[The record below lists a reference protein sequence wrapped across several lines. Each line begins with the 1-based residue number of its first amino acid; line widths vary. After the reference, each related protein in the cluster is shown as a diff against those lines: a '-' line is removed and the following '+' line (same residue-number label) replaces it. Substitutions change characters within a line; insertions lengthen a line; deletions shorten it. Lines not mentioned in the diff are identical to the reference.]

1 MMQTDVLSGHLHQ
14 SGYIVLQAPSRIKAV
29 SIKGGANVAQFD
41 LFSTTTAPV
50 SATYAQANVTITVSK
65 TAHSL
70 AVGDRVGVAF
80 TDGTGGAGFNGNY
93 SVVSLA
99 NANAFTITS
108 PNPAN
113 ITAGAVC
120 NYVSGGQA
128 SWLMTFEL
136 TAADTYQNYFLIPGE
151 GVRAALPT
159 YGLMNNVSVATVFY
173 G

>member
-14 SGYIVLQAPSRIKAV
+14 SGFVVLQAPSRL
-29 SIKGGANVAQFD
+29 KGISAKGSANASQLDF
-41 LFSTTTAPV
+41 FSTATAPV

-70 AVGDRVGVAF
+70 AVGDRVGIAF
-80 TDGTGGAGFNGNY
+80 ADGTGGAGFSGNF
-93 SVVSLA
+93 SVASLA

-120 NYVSGGQA
+120 NYVSGGEA
-128 SWLMTFEL
+128 SWLATFEF
-136 TAADTYQNYFLIPGE
+136 TAADTYQNYFLLPGE
-151 GVRAALPT
+151 GIRASLPT
-159 YGLMNNVSVATVFY
+159 YALMNNVAVITVFY

>member
-1 MMQTDVLSGHLHQ
+1 MQQTDVLSGHLHQ
-14 SGYIVLQAPSRIKAV
+14 SGYIVLQQPSRIKAV
-29 SIKGGANVAQFD
+29 SAKGSANASQIDF
-41 LFSTTTAPV
+41 FSTTTAPV

-70 AVGDRVGVAF
+70 AVGDRIGIAF
-80 TDGTGGAGFNGNY
+80 TDGTGGAGFSGNY
-93 SVVSLA
+93 SVASLA

-120 NYVSGGQA
+120 YYVSGYQA
-128 SWLMTFEL
+128 SWLMTFEF
-136 TAADTYQNYFLIPGE
+136 TAADTYQNYFLLPGE
-151 GVRAALPT
+151 GVRANLPT
-159 YGLMNNVSVATVFY
+159 YALMNNVAVATVFY

>member
-1 MMQTDVLSGHLHQ
+1 MQQTDVLSSHLHQ
-14 SGYIVLQAPSRIKAV
+14 SGYIVLQQPSRIKAV
-29 SIKGGANVAQFD
+29 SIKGGANAAQFD

-65 TAHSL
+65 SSHGL
-70 AVGDRVGVAF
+70 GVGDRIGIAF
-80 TDGTGGAGFNGNY
+80 TDGTGGASFNGNY
-93 SVVSLA
+93 SVASLA

-120 NYVSGGQA
+120 QYVSGNQA

-136 TAADTYQNYFLIPGE
+136 TAGDTYQNYFLLPGE

-159 YGLMNNVSVATVFY
+159 YALMNNVSVATVFY

>member
-1 MMQTDVLSGHLHQ
+1 MQQTDVLSSHLHQ
-14 SGYIVLQAPSRIKAV
+14 SGYIVLQQPSRIKAV
-29 SIKGGANVAQFD
+29 SIKGGANAAQFD
-41 LFSTTTAPV
+41 LFSTTTVPV

-65 TAHSL
+65 ASHGL
-70 AVGDRVGVAF
+70 AVNDRVGIAF
-80 TDGTGGAGFNGNY
+80 TDGTGGASFNGNY
-93 SVVSLA
+93 SVTSLA

-120 NYVSGGQA
+120 YYVSGGGA

-136 TAADTYQNYFLIPGE
+136 TAADTYQNYFLLPGE

-159 YGLMNNVSVATVFY
+159 YALLNNVSVATVFY